1 MLLSFPVYLQGKGR
15 RRRKRGITSLY
26 LPDRSKG
33 GEDAV
38 EDLVRFL
45 ASDIV
50 QQLDELEQEVN
61 FERLLAAQDG
71 GVREEATH
79 LYQQIESLRNRLADL

>member
-1 MLLSFPVYLQGKGR
+1 
-15 RRRKRGITSLY
+15 
-26 LPDRSKG
+26 
-33 GEDAV
+33 
-38 EDLVRFL
+38 
-45 ASDIV
+45 V